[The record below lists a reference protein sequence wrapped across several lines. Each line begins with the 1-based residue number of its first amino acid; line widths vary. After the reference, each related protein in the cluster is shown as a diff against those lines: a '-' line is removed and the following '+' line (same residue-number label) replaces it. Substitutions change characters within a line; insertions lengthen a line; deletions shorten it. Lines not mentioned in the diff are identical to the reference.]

1 MDQDSTKDGAGGGNR
16 RNWRERLGVGQDLP
30 KISDEFRSAEG
41 DARPADESLPEPQ
54 AGPRPGTPVSRPAP
68 MAPRHSRPAAAQP
81 GNGSSSGP
89 DTQGPRPVA
98 GSPGQKPWA
107 APVRPAPRPG
117 QPGRPA
123 ASHAP
128 SPAPGS
134 ERPGHAPRANPAPAP
149 QRPAPTRGPVAYA
162 QAAAR
167 PGGASPASG
176 HDSFGERL
184 RAQRE
189 AAERLAQQRLAA
201 ARERSSQ
208 FRTDPLTILTPR
220 KLDTTQQG
228 RTERRA
234 EPPAH
239 TKPAGTEQPRF
250 TFAEEEIA
258 AAQQETAFIPATP
271 PAAGGSD
278 ERKSDA
284 GVQPGAPREPD
295 PQPATEDFVAA
306 APELRPEPRA
316 DYRHEDDG
324 MFENEQPELQA
335 APVRAS
341 AADYSAA
348 YREFED
354 EFEDDEPRRG
364 SGPLLLL
371 LSLAAVAVVSGGLIY
386 WYQQQASAPAPEARE
401 LPVISAPQEPVKAE
415 PEPPP
420 EQQQLQQAAQPTTRK
435 QIYDRIIGEET
446 LEPERIVPTEEE
458 PQLRQIQQRQQPRE
472 NPGTA
477 RQEEPDELQ
486 PLPVPP
492 PPGTGEQ
499 GDLLVPGMADTQ
511 TASNSPEPAELTLP
525 APAEDPASVPAPAEA
540 PSLEQAAIVPASDDP
555 PSPATTAEPE
565 LRDTTV
571 AEEPASASIYPELT
585 EPLAY
590 PTIVESPAQDQP
602 AEPGEAAVAD
612 VPEPASQVEAA
623 TAVTEAETETEPEV
637 AQTSDIPLP
646 RAKPEPPVRTA
657 AAQAPQGQP
666 EPKPQPSG
674 SGPVQILPSNI
685 ASGQAPAQS
694 RAVQQPAT
702 QPAARQRTIGRDF
715 DPLEGQ
721 RPTYT
726 YSGSSTVGP
735 GAAVDQP
742 AQPAP
747 PQQVASIAPDAP
759 ASQPQALGGYVV
771 QLASFRS
778 EGEAQ
783 NDHQRLVQRHPQ
795 LVSGLESRI
804 REASLGESG
813 SFYRLSLGPLAD
825 RSAATKLC
833 NDLIAAGE
841 KDCLVRR
848 Q

>member
-30 KISDEFRSAEG
+30 KISDEFSSTEG
-41 DARPADESLPEPQ
+41 DARAADESLPEPQ
-54 AGPRPGTPVSRPAP
+54 AGPRSGAPVSRPAP
-68 MAPRHSRPAAAQP
+68 MAPRYARPAAAQP
-81 GNGSSSGP
+81 GNGRSSGP
-89 DTQGPRPVA
+89 DTQVPRPVA

-107 APVRPAPRPG
+107 AQVRPAPRPG
-117 QPGRPA
+117 EPGRPA

-134 ERPGHAPRANPAPAP
+134 ERPGYAPRANPAPAP
-149 QRPAPTRGPVAYA
+149 QRPAPTRRPAVYA

-167 PGGASPASG
+167 PGAASG

-208 FRTDPLTILTPR
+208 ARTDPLTILTPR
-220 KLDTTQQG
+220 KLGTTPQG
-228 RTERRA
+228 RTEPRA
-234 EPPAH
+234 EPPAR

-250 TFAEEEIA
+250 TFAEEEIV

-284 GVQPGAPREPD
+284 GVQPGAPREPV

-306 APELRPEPRA
+306 APEPRPELRA

-324 MFENEQPELQA
+324 MFQNEQPELRA

-401 LPVISAPQEPVKAE
+401 LPVISAPEEPVKAE

-420 EQQQLQQAAQPTTRK
+420 EQQLLQEAAQPTTRK

-458 PQLRQIQQRQQPRE
+458 PQLRQIQQRQQPSE

-477 RQEEPDELQ
+477 RQEESSE
-486 PLPVPP
+486 PLPLPLPP

-511 TASNSPEPAELTLP
+511 TASASPEPAELTLP
-525 APAEDPASVPAPAEA
+525 PPAEDPAAAPAPAGA

-571 AEEPASASIYPELT
+571 GEEPDSASIYPELT

-590 PTIVESPAQDQP
+590 PTIVESPPQERP
-602 AEPGEAAVAD
+602 AEPGEAESAD
-612 VPEPASQVEAA
+612 VPEPESQAEAA
-623 TAVTEAETETEPEV
+623 TAATEAETETEPEV
-637 AQTSDIPLP
+637 AQTSDMPLP
-646 RAKPEPPVRTA
+646 RAKPVPPVRTA
-657 AAQAPQGQP
+657 ATQAPQAQP
-666 EPKPQPSG
+666 QPKAEPQPSG
-674 SGPVQILPSNI
+674 SGPVQILPSQL
-685 ASGQAPAQS
+685 ATGEAPAQS

-702 QPAARQRTIGRDF
+702 RPVSRQRTIGRDF
-715 DPLEGQ
+715 DPLAGQ
-721 RPTYT
+721 RPTY
-726 YSGSSTVGP
+726 SGSSDVGP

-747 PQQVASIAPDAP
+747 AQQVASVAPDA
-759 ASQPQALGGYVV
+759 ATSQPRAAGGYVV
-771 QLASFRS
+771 QLASFRN
-778 EGEAQ
+778 EPQAQ
-783 NDHQRLVQRHPQ
+783 SDYQRLMQRYPQ
-795 LVSGLESRI
+795 LISRLTPHI
-804 REASLGESG
+804 LKASLGQSG
-813 SFYRLSLGPLAD
+813 SFYLLRIGPIAD
-825 RSAATKLC
+825 RNAATKLC

>member
-1 MDQDSTKDGAGGGNR
+1 MDQDSTKDGTGGGNR

-30 KISDEFRSAEG
+30 KISDEFSSVDG
-41 DARPADESLPEPQ
+41 NARLADESLPETQ
-54 AGPRPGTPVSRPAP
+54 AGPRPGAPVSRPAP
-68 MAPRHSRPAAAQP
+68 MAPRYARPAAAQP

-89 DTQGPRPVA
+89 DTQGPKPVA

-107 APVRPAPRPG
+107 APVRPAPKPG
-117 QPGRPA
+117 EPGRPA

-149 QRPAPTRGPVAYA
+149 QRPAPTRGPAAYA

-167 PGGASPASG
+167 PGAASG

-208 FRTDPLTILTPR
+208 ARTDPLTILTPR
-220 KLDTTQQG
+220 KQDTTPHA
-228 RTERRA
+228 RPESPL

-250 TFAEEEIA
+250 TFAEQEIV
-258 AAQQETAFIPATP
+258 AAQQETAFSPATP

-284 GVQPGAPREPD
+284 GVPPGAPKEPD
-295 PQPATEDFVAA
+295 PQPATEDFVA
-306 APELRPEPRA
+306 PEPRPELPA

-324 MFENEQPELQA
+324 IFENEQPELQT
-335 APVRAS
+335 APARAS

-354 EFEDDEPRRG
+354 EFEEDEPRRG

-420 EQQQLQQAAQPTTRK
+420 EQQLQLQQAAQPTTRK

-477 RQEEPDELQ
+477 RQEESSE
-486 PLPVPP
+486 PLPLPLPP

-511 TASNSPEPAELTLP
+511 TASASPEPAELTLP
-525 APAEDPASVPAPAEA
+525 APAEDPASAPAPAEA

-555 PSPATTAEPE
+555 PSPATTAGPE

-571 AEEPASASIYPELT
+571 AGEPASASIYPELT

-590 PTIVESPAQDQP
+590 PTIVESPARDQL

-612 VPEPASQVEAA
+612 VPEPASQVETA
-623 TAVTEAETETEPEV
+623 TAVTEAETETEAEV

-657 AAQAPQGQP
+657 TAQAPQAQP
-666 EPKPQPSG
+666 EPRPQPSG

-685 ASGQAPAQS
+685 AAGQAPAQS
-694 RAVQQPAT
+694 RAVQQLAA
-702 QPAARQRTIGRDF
+702 QPAPRQRTIGRDF
-715 DPLEGQ
+715 DPLAGQ
-721 RPTYT
+721 RSTF
-726 YSGSSTVGP
+726 SGSSDVGP

-747 PQQVASIAPDAP
+747 AQQVASVAPDA
-759 ASQPQALGGYVV
+759 ATSQPQGLGGYVV

-778 EGEAQ
+778 EGDAQ

-795 LVSGLESRI
+795 LVSGLKSRI
-804 REASLGESG
+804 REASLGQSG